1 MNIDLGKGLNIL
13 DAALEHL
20 QKLRSDAQKIIKT
33 VDENFV
39 GIEWEE
45 KWQHDI
51 FYTDVDKANA

>member
-13 DAALEHL
+13 NAALEHL

-33 VDENFV
+33 VEENFV

-45 KWQHDI
+45 KWQHDA
-51 FYTDVDKANA
+51 DKANA